1 MNAVEMALQALDN
14 MVNKSRKDE
23 RAARVEKAGE
33 FLSGDLA
40 SGGLLNDEQQ
50 DRFIRTVI
58 EQSQMLQ
65 AIRTVPMT
73 APTRLIERIAF
84 TDRLLTPATEF
95 TAPASSVK
103 PTLAKLTLDTHEFM
117 GLVTVSYDTLQ
128 DSIEGGIN
136 VRGNPIEQTLRE
148 TMAEATARDIE
159 YYAINSDTGSA
170 DPDLDEFDGFLKL
183 ASGTYDHGGLP
194 VDSDLF
200 KGTLL
205 ALPKKFRQDKSN
217 LEYFYGPGTDTE
229 WRDELGG
236 RGTDLGDRAL
246 SDNGDANFR
255 FGAFGIPTMQVTQF
269 PEDLGAG
276 SDKGKILLSD
286 PRNLIVGFYR
296 RVFFDWDKDV
306 ETRSLKIA
314 VTVRFGVQM
323 EDPDGAA
330 IGEEFTV
337 A

>member
-1 MNAVEMALQALDN
+1 MNAVDIALRALGN
-14 MVNKSRKDE
+14 MVTKTRKDDTG
-23 RAARVEKAGE
+23 ARVEKAGE
-33 FLSGDLA
+33 FLTADLA
-40 SGGLLNDEQQ
+40 AGGLLNPEQQ
-50 DRFIRTVI
+50 ERFIRTVI

-65 AIRTVPMT
+65 AVRTIPMN
-73 APTRLIERIAF
+73 APSRLIERIAF
-84 TDRLLTPATEF
+84 TDRLLTPAVEF

-117 GLVTVSYDTLQ
+117 GLVTISYDTLQ

-136 VRGNPIEQTLRE
+136 VRGNPIESTLRE
-148 TMAEATARDIE
+148 TMAEAVARDVE
-159 YYAINSDTGSA
+159 YYAINSDTASV

-205 ALPKKFRQDKSN
+205 ALPKKFRQNKAA
-217 LEYFYGPGTDTE
+217 LQYFYGPGTDTE

-276 SDKGKILLSD
+276 GDEGKLLLSD

-306 ETRSLKIA
+306 ETRALKIA
-314 VTVRFGVQM
+314 VTVRMGVIM

-330 IGEEFTV
+330 LGETFTV